1 MKLDTSMLR
10 LFLILVM
17 GFAAFSGCS
26 DDKDDDETANQVDP
40 GSADGQPQARIPD
53 GFNVLTPNY
62 LGLKQ
67 KPEDSTQYEGDFFIE
82 QCDGKSPGDFF
93 VYRSTRSE
101 YDNLLFCLGPFTRPE
116 SENYIKICV
125 DCRSKIDVQNLY
137 VGIVTDKGKNGVADI
152 SVITITETAE
162 FVRPDCDASDF
173 NDDALRA
180 SWGGSVVS
188 KTILEQML
196 SLQTDDGVCS
206 DVRLADY
213 RQLQNVTMEDWNDRK
228 AEFSLTPVT
237 LEGR

>member
-1 MKLDTSMLR
+1 MA
-10 LFLILVM
+10 LILAV
-17 GFAAFSGCS
+17 AFSPFAGCS
-26 DDKDDDETANQVDP
+26 EDKDKDEKADRVDP
-40 GSADGQPQARIPD
+40 GSADGQPQAKIPD

-67 KPEDSTQYEGDFFIE
+67 QAEDSTQYSNEFLEE
-82 QCDGKSPGDFF
+82 QCEGRNPGDFF
-93 VYRSTRSE
+93 SFRSKYSE
-101 YDNLLFCLGPFTRPE
+101 YDDLHFCLGPFTRPE
-116 SENYIKICV
+116 NDNRIKVCI

-152 SVITITETAE
+152 SVITITETAD

-188 KTILEQML
+188 KSILEQML

-213 RQLQNVTMEDWNDRK
+213 RQLQSVTMEDWNDRK
-228 AEFSLTPVT
+228 AEFTLTPVT